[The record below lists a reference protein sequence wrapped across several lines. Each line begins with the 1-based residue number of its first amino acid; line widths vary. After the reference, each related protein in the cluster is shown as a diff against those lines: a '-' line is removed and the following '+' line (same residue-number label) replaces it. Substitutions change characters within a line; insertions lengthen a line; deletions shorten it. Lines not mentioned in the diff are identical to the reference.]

1 MGRNPQVQLV
11 RPSYE
16 SEGRDNVAAPELFL
30 HQKTW
35 RQSNAEATSG
45 GLDQEIE
52 MFILFVDGQIE
63 IGPADRQEPF
73 TPSSRSGCRAED
85 ARTRKI
91 FRCMQVEPRRVVG
104 VADRADI
111 LVQQWSKDHISR
123 RLEHGG
129 PNG

>member
-1 MGRNPQVQLV
+1 MGRNPQVQIV
-11 RPSYE
+11 RPSYK

-73 TPSSRSGCRAED
+73 TPSSRSGYRAED
-85 ARTRKI
+85 ARTCKF
-91 FRCMQVEPRRVVG
+91 FRCMQVEPRRIVG
-104 VADRADI
+104 VADRTDI
-111 LVQQWSKDHISR
+111 LV
-123 RLEHGG
+123 
-129 PNG
+129 